1 MRHFI
6 GFPLFTLL
14 LLLLIATIG
23 CQDPGSSTVGQ
34 ADTSHQDDD
43 DHDHD
48 HDDHDHDDHD
58 HGDGLDP
65 SLPPT
70 DGDHEHHDPE
80 TYDEAVTELLATQ
93 KAIAEAF
100 AADNQDDAHGPLH
113 NVGHLLGNTETLI
126 EKSDMDDDTKKKLSE
141 AIEQLFSSYGA
152 VDEKMHNAEKGKDY
166 SDVSEQIDN
175 AINALKAQ
183 ANISKE

>member
-1 MRHFI
+1 M
-6 GFPLFTLL
+6 LT
-14 LLLLIATIG
+14 
-23 CQDPGSSTVGQ
+23 
-34 ADTSHQDDD
+34 
-43 DHDHD
+43 
-48 HDDHDHDDHD
+48 
-58 HGDGLDP
+58 
-65 SLPPT
+65 
-70 DGDHEHHDPE
+70 
-80 TYDEAVTELLATQ
+80 
-93 KAIAEAF
+93 
-100 AADNQDDAHGPLH
+100 GPLH

-183 ANISKE
+183 ANISKGIARHVNYQAYLSDFIPRLSSP